1 MIITVVV
8 ATTTHRLASI
18 QIHKATS
25 VTASSFINSFIV
37 ASPLALVAS
46 FRIS

>member
-1 MIITVVV
+1 MNY
-8 ATTTHRLASI
+8 RPASI

-25 VTASSFINSFIV
+25 VIAAIFINSFIV